1 MSRKRSLSRSDRDGP
16 LPLIPSPGTP
26 GEGQGEGLSLEAG
39 NAPSPQPPGVP
50 GEGAKSPPCHDPILA
65 TGHPPLAT
73 SAEPLATTPSTLN
86 TWLADPLEPAVS
98 AAIERLRR
106 ADDVLHIAVMPD
118 VHLAADVCVGTVMA
132 TDRLLYPGAVGG
144 DIGCG
149 MLAVAFHSAADL
161 LADAASAGRL
171 LAALPGAVP
180 AARHH
185 RSRIVAFPPEL
196 AEPLSHPSL
205 DAVKQSAGALQLGT
219 LGGGN
224 HFVEFQAD
232 DDDRLWLM
240 IHSGSRA
247 MGQAIRAHHLARA
260 FPAGGGLRALDAGTD
275 AGRAYAADVAWA
287 RRYADANRRAM
298 AEAIAGVLGKLFG
311 VAMDESTLIACDH
324 NHVAREEHSGRPLW
338 VHRKGAMP
346 AADGLPGV
354 LPGSMGTASFH
365 VEGRGCVDSLL
376 SSAHGA
382 GRAMSREQA
391 RKKFTG
397 RDLCRRMQRAG
408 VWFDYRMADTLR
420 DESPE
425 AYKDVHAVLRAQHE
439 LVCVKRVLRPVLTYK
454 GR

>member
-1 MSRKRSLSRSDRDGP
+1 
-16 LPLIPSPGTP
+16 
-26 GEGQGEGLSLEAG
+26 
-39 NAPSPQPPGVP
+39 
-50 GEGAKSPPCHDPILA
+50 
-65 TGHPPLAT
+65 
-73 SAEPLATTPSTLN
+73 
-86 TWLADPLEPAVS
+86 
-98 AAIERLRR
+98 
-106 ADDVLHIAVMPD
+106 
-118 VHLAADVCVGTVMA
+118 MA
-132 TDRLLYPGAVGG
+132 TDRLLYPAAVGG

-149 MLAVAFHSAADL
+149 MLAVGFDAGANL
-161 LADAASAGRL
+161 LADAASAARL
-171 LAALPGAVP
+171 LGALRGAVP
-180 AARHH
+180 AARRH
-185 RSRIVAFPPEL
+185 RSRVVAFPPDL

-205 DAVKQSAGALQLGT
+205 DAVKHSAGAMQLGT

-232 DDDRLWLM
+232 DDGRLWLM

-260 FPAGGGLRALDAGTD
+260 RPAGGGLRAVDTATD
-275 AGRAYAADVAWA
+275 AGQAYAADVAWA
-287 RRYADANRRAM
+287 RRYAAANRRAM
-298 AEAIAGVLGKLFG
+298 ADAVAGALAKLFG
-311 VAMDESTLIACDH
+311 VAMDESTFIACDH
-324 NHVAREEHSGRPLW
+324 NHVAREQHSGTMLW

-346 AADGLPGV
+346 AADGLSGV

-365 VEGRGCVDSLL
+365 VEGRGCAASLL

-391 RKKFTG
+391 RKRFTG

-420 DESPE
+420 DESPP

-439 LVCVKRVLRPVLTYK
+439 LVRVTRALRPVLTYK